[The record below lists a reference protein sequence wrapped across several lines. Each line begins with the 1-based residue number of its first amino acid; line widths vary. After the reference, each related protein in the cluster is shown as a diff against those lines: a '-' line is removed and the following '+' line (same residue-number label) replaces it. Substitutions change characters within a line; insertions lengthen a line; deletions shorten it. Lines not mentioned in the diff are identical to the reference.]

1 MTANNPW
8 TQGGELSQAVWEQ
21 RKQGGREA
29 PAPRGHPPQTALC
42 GTWGQ
47 REDEL
52 LRGQKLPPKNKQGA
66 RTRQKENLESKSRE
80 MPPRSLWWPLLSVS
94 PSVGKSC

>member
-52 LRGQKLPPKNKQGA
+52 LR
-66 RTRQKENLESKSRE
+66 
-80 MPPRSLWWPLLSVS
+80 
-94 PSVGKSC
+94 